1 MTFSVDKVRA
11 DFPVLSR
18 EVNGLPLAYLDS
30 AASAQKP
37 SQVIDAEAEFYRHGY
52 AAVHRG
58 IHTLSAQ
65 ATEKWRSAQAGS
77 LFINARSA
85 EELVFV
91 RGTTEGSIWSPIAG
105 VTAMCGRAITS
116 SLSQM
121 EHHANMSLQMLCAR
135 VGAELRVIP
144 AQSRRYVATG
154 DATYAV

>member
-37 SQVIDAEAEFYRHGY
+37 GQVIDAEAEFYRHGY

-65 ATEKWRSAQAGS
+65 ATEKMENVRKRAS

-91 RGTTEGSIWSPIAG
+91 RGTTEGINLVANSWGNSNVQG
-105 VTAMCGRAITS
+105 GR
-116 SLSQM
+116 
-121 EHHANMSLQMLCAR
+121 
-135 VGAELRVIP
+135 
-144 AQSRRYVATG
+144 
-154 DATYAV
+154 